1 MLLALLLLLLMCR
14 AAEEWLNMFCSCGVC
29 PTCDKCAAVTYIE
42 NALLKLPSF
51 MGMPRF
57 AACFGAWW
65 WKLGLKSS
73 GYPLFF
79 FSNRIAAIHLSPY
92 LRPHSVTPPQMKM
105 EKHRSNSVG
114 SISIKYLQS

>member
-42 NALLKLPSF
+42 NPLLKLPSF

-79 FSNRIAAIHLSPY
+79 CSNHSAAIHLSPY
-92 LRPHSVTPPQMKM
+92 PLSSLSDSTPDEDGETQKQFCWLDQ
-105 EKHRSNSVG
+105 
-114 SISIKYLQS
+114 Y